1 MSGEAAGVIEFAPA
15 KINLTL
21 RVGPPAA
28 DGFHPIDG
36 LTVFAEDWGDA
47 VEARE
52 GEGLSLTVS
61 GPNAGALTGA
71 EGNLALKAAYA
82 LRAASGDAGLGAA
95 LTLEKHLPVEA
106 GLGGGSAD
114 AAATLRALNA
124 LWDLG
129 FSMKQLAE
137 IGSVVGSDVPAC
149 VHSRP
154 LRMRGRGERID
165 RLIAWPDLHA
175 AIVSP
180 GAGLST
186 PAVFKAYDQTAPAPP
201 DDARTP
207 AAGSCEA
214 AIAQLAGSSND
225 LEAPAKTLEPAV
237 SAALAALG
245 ACEGAKLARMSGSG
259 TACYA
264 LFADADTAKAAAA
277 ALDGAQ
283 PGWSARAVTLKGVTA

>member
-1 MSGEAAGVIEFAPA
+1 MPGEAAGVIEFAPA

-21 RVGPPAA
+21 KVGPPAA

-61 GPNAGALTGA
+61 GPNAHALNGA

-82 LRAASGDAGLGAA
+82 LRAAAGEGSLGAA

-114 AAATLRALNA
+114 AAAALRALNA

-129 FSMKQLAE
+129 FSAKQLAE

-149 VHSRP
+149 VHARP

-165 RLIAWPDLHA
+165 RLIAWPDLPA
-175 AIVSP
+175 VILSP

-186 PAVFKAYDQTAPAPP
+186 PEVFKAYDVTAPAPLK
-201 DDARTP
+201 DARTP
-207 AAGSCEA
+207 AAGAFSD
-214 AIAQLAGSSND
+214 AIAHLAQSANDLEPPAKLLEPLVADALMALAGSD
-225 LEAPAKTLEPAV
+225 
-237 SAALAALG
+237 G
-245 ACEGAKLARMSGSG
+245 AQLARMSGSG
-259 TACYA
+259 AACYA
-264 LFADADTAKAAAA
+264 LFAEPRAADAAAS
-277 ALDGAQ
+277 ALDGAK
-283 PGWSARAVTLKGVTA
+283 PGWRARAVTLKGVEA